1 MFDTHATIKNLKSV
15 GIQEN
20 QAEVIVAAILEIRQY
35 DLSKL
40 VTTEQLNNVYTALE
54 HKINDLEHKI
64 NDSKTELEH
73 KINDSKTELEHKI
86 NDSKTE
92 LEHKINTF
100 RAELK
105 QEIADIRAELK
116 HEISEL
122 RMELRESIANTKN
135 EILRWML
142 GLMIPMIITLAGM
155 GVTIFTKIH

>member
-86 NDSKTE
+86 N
-92 LEHKINTF
+92 
-100 RAELK
+100 
-105 QEIADIRAELK
+105 Q
-116 HEISEL
+116 EISEL

>member
-73 KINDSKTELEHKI
+73 KIN
-86 NDSKTE
+86 
-92 LEHKINTF
+92 
-100 RAELK
+100 
-105 QEIADIRAELK
+105 Q
-116 HEISEL
+116 EISEL